1 MTKERA
7 FEIECELL
15 EECGKYIDIGSE
27 PKDDLMEAC
36 VNAFMAVQVYRRE
49 IEKVRRA
56 ATQADKKNIVSIL

>member
-15 EECGKYIDIGSE
+15 EECGEYIDSGLES
-27 PKDDLMEAC
+27 KDDLMEAC

-56 ATQADKKNIVSIL
+56 ATQTDKE